1 MAQNIFSAME
11 LDAIGEMMNISLG
24 SSATAVSNLLDHR
37 VDITTPKVTVVPIS
51 EFTLGELEPAI
62 GVEIKYVSGLEGS
75 NIMLLK
81 RSDVKA
87 IVELLMGTE
96 IPEEEFELNELTISA
111 VCELMNQM
119 MGAASTALSDFLG
132 RPVNISTPQSFSL
145 DDLEEIKRER
155 FHSETGMLVAVHFMG
170 LVAGAAHTGLQDNL
184 SGLVLEMLKTFLFA
198 AGPLLATTAVVAVAA
213 TFFQTKLLVSGEA
226 LKPKFSRIN
235 PLQGIKRLFSLRS
248 VIEALKGILKITVLL
263 FLIYQFL
270 VGIVDTFTKYLHTD
284 LAVACAH
291 LVDEG
296 FQMVMQIAIAFVV
309 LAGADVFYQWW
320 DYERQL
326 RMSKQEIKEEYKQM
340 EGDPQVKG
348 KIKEVQRRMAQ
359 SRMMQQVPKA
369 DVVIRNPTHFAVAL
383 RYRPET
389 DGAPIVLAKGQDELA
404 GRIVRKAEEH
414 HIAIIENVPLARAL
428 YATAELNREI
438 PPELYNA
445 VAEVLVYLYR
455 MDEKLK

>member
-1 MAQNIFSAME
+1 M
-11 LDAIGEMMNISLG
+11 
-24 SSATAVSNLLDHR
+24 
-37 VDITTPKVTVVPIS
+37 
-51 EFTLGELEPAI
+51 
-62 GVEIKYVSGLEGS
+62 
-75 NIMLLK
+75 
-81 RSDVKA
+81 
-87 IVELLMGTE
+87 
-96 IPEEEFELNELTISA
+96 
-111 VCELMNQM
+111 
-119 MGAASTALSDFLG
+119 
-132 RPVNISTPQSFSL
+132 
-145 DDLEEIKRER
+145 
-155 FHSETGMLVAVHFMG
+155 
-170 LVAGAAHTGLQDNL
+170 
-184 SGLVLEMLKTFLFA
+184 
-198 AGPLLATTAVVAVAA
+198 AA

-320 DYERQL
+320 DYERQI
-326 RMSKQEIKEEYKQM
+326 RMSKQEIKEEFKQT
-340 EGDPQVKG
+340 EGDPKIKG
-348 KIKEVQRRMAQ
+348 KIKETQRKMAQ
-359 SRMMQQVPKA
+359 SRMRQQVPKA

-383 RYRPET
+383 RYQPDRDP
-389 DGAPIVLAKGQDELA
+389 APIVLAKGQDELA
-404 GRIVRKAEEH
+404 ARIVRTAEEH
-414 HIAIIENVPLARAL
+414 KVAVVENVPLARAL
-428 YATAELNREI
+428 YASTDLNQVI

-455 MDEKLK
+455 MDQKIP